1 MDRNYR
7 DALSQVTICMVD
19 VCTESMNN
27 RVTETNRVAFSAP
40 TDRRELC
47 VSRNKRRRARL
58 VGYVC
63 SSQEKQNLFCL
74 LQHLPFYVH
83 FPLTGENT
91 HSHELC
97 FWKLHKS
104 STALSLFGWLIWFFL
119 FQWLLPACL
128 FVSNGPIE
136 VHVCVCSCMGLK
148 YICLLWQ
155 PCHFLFK
162 HAGSGQ
168 LVNDKINLESLK
180 FKQIKLGDSALSI
193 LHSLI

>member
-7 DALSQVTICMVD
+7 DALSQVTICMGD
-19 VCTESMNN
+19 ICTASMDN

-63 SSQEKQNLFCL
+63 PSQEKQNLFCL

-83 FPLTGENT
+83 FTLTDENT

-97 FWKLHKS
+97 SWKLHQV
-104 STALSLFGWLIWFFL
+104 F
-119 FQWLLPACL
+119 
-128 FVSNGPIE
+128 
-136 VHVCVCSCMGLK
+136 
-148 YICLLWQ
+148 
-155 PCHFLFK
+155 
-162 HAGSGQ
+162 
-168 LVNDKINLESLK
+168 
-180 FKQIKLGDSALSI
+180 LGDSFHFCYFSESCQHVCLSLMGQLGFESVFMYGFKVHFPSLATMSLPSHANTLALANW
-193 LHSLI
+193 